1 MGITK
6 MAVVR
11 EVCLAT
17 CLGTLILITAPVSI
31 PCLYCIWL
39 NDEKRLNRLEK
50 EKEVRSKADG
60 IAKSYAVIYKER
72 FAYDLRSLNNINHY
86 NV

>member
-1 MGITK
+1 
-6 MAVVR
+6 MAVVK

-39 NDEKRLNRLEK
+39 NDEKRLHRLDREK
-50 EKEVRSKADG
+50 EEQAKVDG
-60 IAKSYAVIYKER
+60 ICKSYAVMFKNR
-72 FAYDLRSLNNINHY
+72 NL
-86 NV
+86 